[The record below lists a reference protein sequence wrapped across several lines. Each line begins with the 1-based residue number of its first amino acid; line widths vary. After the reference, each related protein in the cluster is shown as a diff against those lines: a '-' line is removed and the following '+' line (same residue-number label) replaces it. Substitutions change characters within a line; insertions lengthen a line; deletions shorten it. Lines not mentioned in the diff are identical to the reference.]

1 MEFRQ
6 RLPWRCRLFLAG
18 ALNKVLSAYGDVYV
32 AVMGIYFKLQTFLY
46 MPSNGIVQGLR
57 PIISCNF
64 GARRYDRMWEAIKR
78 SIAAV
83 AGIMVFGMG
92 LCWLWPEQIMA
103 LFDDDVVLLAV
114 GAQALPIISL
124 GFLVSAVGVIGSGV
138 MEALGRGMASFADI
152 LIAAILL
159 TVPLAW
165 ILAEWIG
172 INGVWMALPLAE
184 VLAFLCASL
193 LFVAVISGN

>member
-1 MEFRQ
+1 
-6 RLPWRCRLFLAG
+6 
-18 ALNKVLSAYGDVYV
+18 
-32 AVMGIYFKLQTFLY
+32 
-46 MPSNGIVQGLR
+46 
-57 PIISCNF
+57 
-64 GARRYDRMWEAIKR
+64 
-78 SIAAV
+78 
-83 AGIMVFGMG
+83 
-92 LCWLWPEQIMA
+92 MA

-138 MEALGRGMASFADI
+138 MEALGRGMASL
-152 LIAAILL
+152 LISLLRQFLL

-165 ILAEWIG
+165 ILAERSG

-193 LFVAVISGN
+193 LLWRLYQETS